1 MPSSDEVSWAQ
12 FDRFVLSG
20 VPHAIDIAH
29 DLAGSILTIPVA
41 PAFDLT
47 IADLCFYS
55 PVHFAY
61 RRGML
66 LRFLRV
72 LEVLRDDANWERLR
86 SCRSA
91 QHTLIDSFTETA
103 SKRDGECLDLLR
115 AWMQLQS
122 ESNPRLE
129 KSATI
134 LLSNRQSLR
143 LPASKV

>member
-1 MPSSDEVSWAQ
+1 MPSSDEVNWVQ
-12 FDRFVLSG
+12 FDKFVLSG

-29 DLAGSILTIPVA
+29 DLARSTLTIPVA
-41 PAFDLT
+41 PTFDLT
-47 IADLCFYS
+47 NADLLFYG

-103 SKRDGECLDLLR
+103 SRMDSECIDLLR
-115 AWMQLQS
+115 AWMQMQS
-122 ESNPRLE
+122 ESNLRLE
-129 KSATI
+129 MSATI
-134 LLSNRQSLR
+134 LLSNLQSLTR
-143 LPASKV
+143 AA